1 MNSVTCVSP
10 SKAFNLA
17 GLQIANIISADEGR
31 RKKIDKAI
39 NINEV
44 CDVNPFGVEASIAA
58 YNNGEEWLKELIH
71 YLSENYRYLKSYF
84 KKYLPQFP
92 VTILEGTYL
101 VWVDCSVMNQ
111 SSKEIVKALL
121 EQEKI
126 WVNEGDLYG
135 DTGERFIR
143 INIACPRQIL
153 ADGLSRLERVLR
165 QQ

>member
-1 MNSVTCVSP
+1 
-10 SKAFNLA
+10 
-17 GLQIANIISADEGR
+17 
-31 RKKIDKAI
+31 
-39 NINEV
+39 
-44 CDVNPFGVEASIAA
+44 
-58 YNNGEEWLKELIH
+58 
-71 YLSENYRYLKSYF
+71 
-84 KKYLPQFP
+84 
-92 VTILEGTYL
+92 
-101 VWVDCSVMNQ
+101 MNQ